1 MVEETKSR
9 VSALMDSEL
18 EAREAQ
24 ASLAALREDEEAHAA
39 WRTYHL
45 ISDAI
50 QGRAM
55 LGMRCAHRVASRLE
69 QEPTLVG
76 PLPSEVAVPQRTRWF
91 VPSALAASL
100 AAVALVGW
108 MAFAPQPRP
117 GPAMG
122 ELARAPVPAAVSPA
136 PPKRAEP
143 ARVPMTVAARD
154 YLLAHQA
161 YSPRNSL
168 LGVAPY
174 VRSVS
179 AETAPG
185 KP

>member
-1 MVEETKSR
+1 MVDEMKSR

-18 EAREAQ
+18 DGHEAQ
-24 ASLAALREDEEAHAA
+24 ASLAALRENEEAHAA

-55 LGMRCAHRVASRLE
+55 LGMRCAHGVARRLA
-69 QEPTLVG
+69 QEPALLG
-76 PLPSEVAVPQRTRWF
+76 PLPSEVAAPQRARWF

-117 GPAMG
+117 GPAVG
-122 ELARAPVPAAVSPA
+122 ELARAPVPAAESPA
-136 PPKRAEP
+136 PPKRVEP
-143 ARVPMTVAARD
+143 ARVPMTVATRD